1 MSKFEIMKL
10 IPDLNLFI
18 FTQSNE
24 FPSMSGLCSSIKM
37 YAEQSL
43 NIKFYIS
50 ISIKYNFSSR
60 SDLYMVESDNGINF
74 KINYECYKLY
84 ERLGPNTAFMVTTI
98 FGTIF
103 TVASKYHL
111 DVRVIDKMSIFEPYI
126 HRYCASDSCIEYSMI
141 SELTILYHVIV
152 CVITSKLILTTSEQ
166 LTPEFMLASLG
177 NQKILEIIVDIC
189 AKIYTKTPI
198 RSDICSICNKQ
209 FEHKLRTCEK
219 CKKYWYCSRA
229 CQKIH
234 WNLIHKSECEADPK
248 HIPQVHISSTYN
260 GNQIPII
267 QIPFLP
273 INKIYDNYAEIFR
286 SLLDLFVRHMH
297 AAHKTEYP
305 EIVDEVA
312 ALD

>member
-1 MSKFEIMKL
+1 MDNVICPQ
-10 IPDLNLFI
+10 I
-18 FTQSNE
+18 TGQSSAN
-24 FPSMSGLCSSIKM
+24 P
-37 YAEQSL
+37 AEL
-43 NIKFYIS
+43 GHYHE
-50 ISIKYNFSSR
+50 
-60 SDLYMVESDNGINF
+60 MESAGF
-74 KINYECYKLY
+74 C
-84 ERLGPNTAFMVTTI
+84 RTP
-98 FGTIF
+98 
-103 TVASKYHL
+103 
-111 DVRVIDKMSIFEPYI
+111 
-126 HRYCASDSCIEYSMI
+126 
-141 SELTILYHVIV
+141 
-152 CVITSKLILTTSEQ
+152 EQ

-177 NQKILEIIVDIC
+177 NKKILEIIVDIC
-189 AKIYTKTPI
+189 AKIYIKTPI

-248 HIPQVHISSTYN
+248 HIPHVHISSTYN

-297 AAHKTEYP
+297 AAHTAEYP